1 MIPERQAIEKL
12 KNLIT
17 EERYSRF
24 IEVLNNRTR
33 YATVVLEDIF
43 QPHNASACLR
53 SCDLFGIQDVHI
65 IENDNEYKVNPD
77 VAVGAFKWLTI
88 TKYNQ
93 EKNNTKTAIESLK
106 KQGYRIIAT
115 TPHKNDVELRDFDI
129 TKGKFA
135 LVFGSE
141 MPGITE
147 TVQDYADE
155 FLRINMF
162 GFTESFNISVSVALT
177 LYELSHKLRNSNL
190 DWKLT
195 ENEYDKILLEW
206 LKKNIKIS
214 EKAINKYLNEQ

>member
-1 MIPERQAIEKL
+1 MTPERQAIEKL